1 MTSLGSA
8 SIRRFSGVLT
18 MVLALIASMTGV
30 ASADST
36 TSTSISVQVVDVGTL
51 EVAIGPGDI
60 VFITESGSAPG
71 ITTESGDTAYATV
84 PIVISDTRT
93 DQTRAPYSIVLSMG
107 SMLQGDASISASNLS
122 ITGVSGLP
130 GGLSPGFSGA
140 TSLSTPVTIIQ
151 SETLPPSG
159 TFTISVAVALHIP
172 AGTVP
177 GVFNGSIS
185 LDVAPGGS
193 AS

>member
-1 MTSLGSA
+1 M
-8 SIRRFSGVLT
+8 RRTSGVLAI
-18 MVLALIASMTGV
+18 VLVLLTSLTCV
-30 ASADST
+30 TSAEST
-36 TSTSISVQVVDVGTL
+36 TSAYISVQVVDVGRL
-51 EVAIGPGDI
+51 EVSIEPGDI
-60 VFITESGSAPG
+60 AFATESGGAPG
-71 ITTESGDTAYATV
+71 ITTESGAMAYTTV

-93 DQTRAPYSIVLSMG
+93 DQTRTPYSIVLSMVG
-107 SMLQGDASISASNLS
+107 MTQGDASISASNLS

-130 GGLSPGFSGA
+130 DGLSPGFSGA

-185 LDVAPGGS
+185 LDIVPGGV
-193 AS
+193 AD